1 MKLIFL
7 FLLLGVRS
15 SGHGNVPACSSGS
28 TQRMVSDTRRAHA
41 RAPRRIPPP
50 PHRAPPP
57 PNAVDRKRRRVVV
70 DANAYP
76 SGVSRQV
83 VHAVRNRLAFRGD
96 EEVVHPHPL
105 RRSLRTPLS
114 PGVLEVPDQLL
125 LLGVHRDHR
134 LPGRLLPAH
143 LSVDVSALG
152 VAVRMPRSFFGFLI
166 CLKTVSRLAQQRP
179 DGWV

>member
-28 TQRMVSDTRRAHA
+28 TQRMVSDTRRAP
-41 RAPRRIPPP
+41 APASRRRRPT

-83 VHAVRNRLAFRGD
+83 VHAVRNRLAFRG
-96 EEVVHPHPL
+96 EGEVVHPHPL
-105 RRSLRTPLS
+105 RGSLRALPPTDELRPPPRGCVVPGAAAVSLFS
-114 PGVLEVPDQLL
+114 PPNPPPRCFCRTDPPGSAGD
-125 LLGVHRDHR
+125 LG
-134 LPGRLLPAH
+134 
-143 LSVDVSALG
+143 
-152 VAVRMPRSFFGFLI
+152 
-166 CLKTVSRLAQQRP
+166 
-179 DGWV
+179 